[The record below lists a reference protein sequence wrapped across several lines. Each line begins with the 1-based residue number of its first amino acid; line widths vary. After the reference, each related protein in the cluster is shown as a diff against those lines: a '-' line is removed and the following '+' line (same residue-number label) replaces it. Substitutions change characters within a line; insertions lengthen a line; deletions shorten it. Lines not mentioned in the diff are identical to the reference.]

1 MDSPVF
7 LQTKLHPSQ
16 VALRCLNRA
25 RLLRELNRDQRA
37 RLVLVTGPAGSG
49 KSTLVAD
56 FLSQRPHKSAWLGL
70 GEEDQDP
77 QVFLNYFLEALCLT
91 FPGSAE
97 KTRNRYGATG
107 ELGDL
112 ASLSAFFINEIVEY
126 AKPVAIVLDDYHLVD
141 QQPFINSFFKTV
153 FRRGPNNFTVLMA
166 SRDQPDVPL
175 AWLRSKRLLTEVHQE
190 NLRFTAQETAQLFR
204 EIWNQPLD
212 EDLIEVVVEKTEGW
226 ATGLQLV
233 AQAIRHRPPR
243 EVRRYITDLQ
253 GADSSIYDYLA
264 SEVFDAQPAGVQ
276 EFLKFTALPDCFNP
290 GLAQE
295 MLPSV
300 DSLEMVGYLKTSRLF
315 LIDLDREGNWFRY
328 HHLFRDFLRSKLRTD
343 HGRGLMESLHLRV
356 AEWLFEHGEVVASV
370 PHYLNCGDM
379 ELAAQM
385 LERVGSE
392 LLHKGLRSSI
402 SRWLEMLP
410 AALRHGRPGLI
421 VLHSEL
427 FDLEGEW
434 PRAVE
439 GYRVALELYRESGQ
453 SVQLASVLEKLSLC
467 YIKYGESKQLLQTCE
482 EGLRLCP
489 EDNIAMRS
497 MLQSWLGAT
506 LINAGQDWERGYQL
520 LRSSHAL
527 AYESRDP
534 RAISWA
540 CLTYGFVYHFPQ
552 GNFDQA
558 LRILNEGIDFFTR
571 LGWPMVLYQLAM
583 NKALVLIVL
592 GDPERAMALV
602 DETLIQARRAGHSY
616 VEKGLESLR
625 GHSYL
630 ESGARGECRL
640 VLDKMSQSEIP
651 AQFKPYFFRH
661 RMLLNSFE
669 QNYGQARVDAEEMDR
684 ALLLNG
690 SGMYAPECFVS
701 LAFAL
706 AQMGD
711 LGEAEHRLNLNLR
724 LCEQAQ
730 AKFWTMKSHQVL
742 AWVHFLRKSTVKTRT
757 SLRAALS
764 LTLANDYAA
773 YWVNDSWN
781 ISVPLLVAA
790 LAYRVE
796 VEAAEKLLARLS
808 GRWAECMEELLQHSD
823 PAIRKVAIQYLG
835 GTTKEHLRG
844 LLRDLYRGDSDE
856 EVREAAKKSL
866 KIAETG
872 SRLQISCLGPL
883 RICMEGDDL
892 DYIRAIR
899 PLALK
904 LLKYFLAHAGR
915 MVASDKVIDIFWPG
929 ADPERGRHS
938 LATQVSALRRYL
950 GTQILFPRLVD
961 GYRFCNPGD
970 VEVDVLEFERCSQQG
985 LELLRSG
992 ETCEALNLLARAEQ
1006 LYQGDF
1012 LQDDLY
1018 EDWVDWRRRELR
1030 ELFEESQEA
1039 AADYFLSQGSVD
1051 DALQRYRKLLNCEE
1065 PQERVF
1071 QKVFRCY
1078 ERLGDRMGAHREYEA
1093 FRVRLKDSYG
1103 VEPQPSTRALVE
1115 ALFLPP
1121 GGL

>member
-1 MDSPVF
+1 MESPIF

-37 RLVLVTGPAGSG
+37 RLILVTGPAGSG

-56 FLSQRPHKSAWLGL
+56 FLSQRSYKAAWLGL

-77 QVFLNYFLEALCLT
+77 QVFLNYFLEALCLA

-107 ELGDL
+107 ELSDL

-126 AKPVAIVLDDYHLVD
+126 GRPVAIVLDDYHLVD
-141 QQPFINSFFKTV
+141 QQPFINGFFKIV
-153 FRRGPNNFTVLMA
+153 FRRGPTNLTVLMA

-190 NLRFTAQETAQLFR
+190 NLRFTPQETAELFR
-204 EIWNQPLD
+204 DVWNQPLE
-212 EDLIEVVVEKTEGW
+212 EDLIALVVEKTEGW

-233 AQAIRHRPPR
+233 AQAIRHRAPR

-264 SEVFDAQPAGVQ
+264 TEVFDAQPPNVQ
-276 EFLKFTALPDCFNP
+276 EFLKVSALPDYFNTS
-290 GLAQE
+290 LAQE
-295 MLPSV
+295 MLPSN
-300 DSLEMVGYLKTSRLF
+300 DSVEMVAHLKSSRLF

-328 HHLFRDFLRSKLRTD
+328 HHLFRDFLRSKLRVD
-343 HGRGLMESLHLRV
+343 HGRRMVESLHLRV
-356 AEWLFEHGEVVASV
+356 AQWLFEHGEVVSSI
-370 PHYLNCGDM
+370 PHYLACGDM

-392 LLHKGLRSSI
+392 LLHKGLRGSI

-410 AALRHGRPGLI
+410 AGLRHGRPGLI
-421 VLHSEL
+421 VLHAEL
-427 FDLEGEW
+427 LDLEGEW
-434 PRAVE
+434 PSAVE
-439 GYRVALELYRESGQ
+439 GYRKALELYRVNGQ
-453 SVQLASVLEKLSLC
+453 SVLLASVLEKLSLC

-482 EGLRLCP
+482 DGLRLCP

-506 LINAGQDWERGYQL
+506 LINSGQDWDRGYQL

-527 AYESRDP
+527 AYESKDP

-571 LGWPMVLYQLAM
+571 LGWAMVLYQLAM

-592 GDPERAMALV
+592 GDPERAMTLI
-602 DETLIQARRAGHSY
+602 DETMVQARRAGHSY
-616 VEKGLESLR
+616 VEKGLECLR
-625 GHSYL
+625 GHGYL
-630 ESGARGECRL
+630 ESGARGECRM
-640 VLDKMSQSEIP
+640 VLDKMSQGEIP

-684 ALLLNG
+684 SLLLNG

-701 LAFAL
+701 LAFTL
-706 AQMGD
+706 TQIGD
-711 LGEAEHRLNLNLR
+711 LAEAEHRLSLNLQ
-724 LCEQAQ
+724 LCERAQ
-730 AKFWTMKSHQVL
+730 AKFWIMKSHQVL
-742 AWVHFLRKSTVKTRT
+742 AWVHFLRKTPVKLRT

-764 LTLANDYAA
+764 MTLANDYAA

-781 ISVPLLVAA
+781 ISIPLLVAA
-790 LAYRVE
+790 LAYGVE

-808 GRWAECMEELLQHSD
+808 GRWAECMEELLQHGD
-823 PAIRKVAIQYLG
+823 PAIRKVAIRYLG
-835 GTTKEHLRG
+835 GTTKEHLRS
-844 LLRDLYRGDSDE
+844 LLRDLYRSDLDE

-866 KIAETG
+866 KISQTG
-872 SRLQISCLGPL
+872 SRLQICCLGPL
-883 RICMEGDDL
+883 RICMEGDNL
-892 DYIRAIR
+892 DYARAIR
-899 PLALK
+899 PLGLK
-904 LLKYFLAHAGR
+904 LLKYFMSHADR
-915 MVASDKVIDIFWPG
+915 VLASDKLIETFWPG
-929 ADPERGRHS
+929 ADPEKGRHN
-938 LATQVSALRRYL
+938 LATHVSSLRRYL
-950 GTQILFPRLVD
+950 GTQSLFPRLVD
-961 GYRFCNPGD
+961 GYRFCHPGD
-970 VEVDVLEFERCSQQG
+970 VELDVLEFERCSRQG
-985 LELLRSG
+985 QELLRSG
-992 ETCEALNLLARAEQ
+992 EPGEAMKLLARAEQ

-1012 LQDDLY
+1012 LQDDVY
-1018 EDWVDWRRRELR
+1018 EEWVDWRRRELR
-1030 ELFEESQEA
+1030 ELFEESTEA
-1039 AADYFLSQGSVD
+1039 AADYSLSQGLVD
-1051 DALQRYRKLLNCEE
+1051 DALQRYRKLLDSEE

-1071 QKVFRCY
+1071 QKLFRCY
-1078 ERLGDRMGAHREYEA
+1078 EKLGDRMGAHREYEA
-1093 FRVRLKDSYG
+1093 FRTRLKEAFG
-1103 VEPQPSTRALVE
+1103 VEPQPATRALVE
-1115 ALFLPP
+1115 ALFLP
-1121 GGL
+1121 